1 MDCKS
6 FGERYYLRLF
16 FDLMDMCMVDSY
28 IVYKRYR
35 PKGMELLDFNVVAA
49 KLLIGSYNSRQRDA
63 PPIYHGDLSYQL
75 THSFTCQLFS
85 PREANTGT
93 VMLGKLKIKRRS
105 NVTHVEFTF
114 N

>member
-6 FGERYYLRLF
+6 FGELYYLPLF

-35 PKGMELLDFNVVAA
+35 PKGMELLDFNVIAA
-49 KLLIGSYNSRQRDA
+49 KFLIGSYNSRQRDA

-75 THSFTCQLFS
+75 TYSFTC
-85 PREANTGT
+85 
-93 VMLGKLKIKRRS
+93 
-105 NVTHVEFTF
+105 
-114 N
+114 